1 MLTKLEGSFL
11 EKILISISVQSFEP
25 RGAGR
30 KFKVICTLTLR
41 PVFKGKF
48 AIYKLKVNKI
58 NSLKY
63 KVKLFGIKH
72 HQGYNKIFK
81 LQHSRPFQ
89 YNIKFMVKERKSEV
103 CPT

>member
-1 MLTKLEGSFL
+1 MLTKLKRSFL

-25 RGAGR
+25 LGVGR

-41 PVFKGKF
+41 PVLKGKF

-63 KVKLFGIKH
+63 KAKLFGIKH
-72 HQGYNKIFK
+72 HQC
-81 LQHSRPFQ
+81 S
-89 YNIKFMVKERKSEV
+89 IKYLNYSIVDHFS
-103 CPT
+103 TISNLW